1 MAQKKV
7 KTECSGLEWSQF
19 LVLIDRL
26 KKDKNHR
33 FLLFIGIGCY
43 AGLRCSDILS
53 LSWRDIVGKSE
64 IIINEKKTGKSRT
77 ITINQ
82 SLAEIINY
90 CYEIQ
95 AKIDVNLDDFV
106 FCNRKGSKIS
116 IQFINR
122 QLDAIF
128 HYYKIRAM
136 NYSSHIL
143 RKTFGRR
150 CYEMHGKS
158 PESLVLLSEI
168 FGHSSIS
175 ITRSYIG
182 LTQEKIQNVYISL

>member
-26 KKDKNHR
+26 KKDKNYR
-33 FLLFIGIGCY
+33 FLLFIGIGSY
-43 AGLRCSDILS
+43 AGLRCGDILS
-53 LSWRDIVGKSE
+53 LRWQDIVGKSE
-64 IIINEKKTGKSRT
+64 IIINENKTGKSRT

-82 SLAEIINY
+82 SLVEIINH
-90 CYEIQ
+90 CYQIQ
-95 AKIDVNLDDFV
+95 AKIDTNLHDFI
-106 FCNRKGSKIS
+106 FCNRTGSKLS
-116 IQFINR
+116 IQYINR
-122 QLDAIF
+122 QLDKLF
-128 HYYKIRAM
+128 HKYHIKAQ

-158 PESLVLLSEI
+158 PESLVLLNEI

-182 LTQEKIQNVYISL
+182 LSQEKIQNVYISL

>member
-19 LVLIDRL
+19 LVLVDRL
-26 KKDKNHR
+26 KKDKNYR
-33 FLLFIGIGCY
+33 FLLFVGIGCY
-43 AGLRCSDILS
+43 CGLRCGDILS
-53 LSWRDIVGKSE
+53 LRWKDIVDKAE
-64 IIINEKKTGKSRT
+64 IEIREKKTGKSRT

-82 SLAEIINY
+82 SLIEIINH
-90 CYEIQ
+90 CFEVQ
-95 AKIDVNLDDFV
+95 GRVEVNLEDFV
-106 FCNRKGSKIS
+106 FCNRIGNKLS
-116 IQFINR
+116 IQYINR
-122 QLDAIF
+122 QL
-128 HYYKIRAM
+128 HKLLPKYLIRAK

-143 RKTFGRR
+143 RKTFGKR

-158 PESLVLLSEI
+158 PESLVLLSQI

-182 LTQEKIQNVYISL
+182 ISQEKIQNVYISL